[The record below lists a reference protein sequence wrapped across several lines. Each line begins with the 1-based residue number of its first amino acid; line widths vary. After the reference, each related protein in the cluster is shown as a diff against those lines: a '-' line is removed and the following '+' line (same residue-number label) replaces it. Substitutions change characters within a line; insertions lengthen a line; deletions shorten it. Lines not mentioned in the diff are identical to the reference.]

1 MKGNVMKRVPC
12 VLTCAIAV
20 ALLGASA
27 LQASAA
33 EAVKH
38 RFLVVDNA
46 AHKLICVDQ
55 HDPTKGWAVPIP
67 APKSRDLQR
76 VGGGKVLASHPNG
89 AAEYEL
95 ATGRKVW
102 EITTYKGVHTA
113 RRLECGNT
121 LLGANTAAG
130 ITIYEVTR
138 EGKEVSR
145 RVVPNKGGTLRVMR
159 RLGNGNLLLNL
170 GSPYRAAEIDP
181 AGKIV
186 WQVALPKGG
195 KGYKVQRLASG
206 NTLLSTGGLASV
218 IEVTPAG
225 KTVATFGGKAA
236 HPKAGLDFASG
247 FDRLDNGNVVIANWL
262 GHGSH
267 PNSPHVVEYDRDNTL
282 VWSWGDHKL
291 AKVATN
297 VMILDGRTGA
307 ATAGGGKGGT
317 WQALFDGKTLKGWTN
332 PYDWGKA
339 AVVDGEIHLT
349 TTKRK
354 FFLVTE
360 KQYSDFIFE
369 ADVRLPEGKA
379 NSGFMFRCHQK
390 PNKVWGYQAEVDP
403 SDRKWS
409 GGLYDE
415 GRRKWFISP
424 SRDVGTKEHRA
435 KTIADFRKRAG
446 DCFKR
451 GQWNTY
457 RIECRG
463 ESIKISVNGVLT
475 TDVKDSMDAK
485 GYIALQHHGEKGKVY
500 RFRNIRIQDL
510 SR

>member
-1 MKGNVMKRVPC
+1 MKRVRSVFA
-12 VLTCAIAV
+12 VLAAAV
-20 ALLGASA
+20 VLSASFV
-27 LQASAA
+27 SAHA
-33 EAVKH
+33 AAPVKH

-46 AHKLICVDQ
+46 AHRLICMDQ
-55 HDPTKGWAVPIP
+55 HDPSKGWSVAIP
-67 APKSRDLQR
+67 SPKSRDLQR

-89 AAEYEL
+89 AAEYDL
-95 ATGRKVW
+95 ATGKKVW
-102 EITTYKGVHTA
+102 EITTYKGIHTA

-121 LLGANTAAG
+121 LLGANTGAG

-145 RVVPNKGGTLRVMR
+145 RVVPNTGGTLRVMR

-170 GSPYRAAEIDP
+170 GGPHRAVEIDP
-181 AGKIV
+181 TGKTV
-186 WQVALPKGG
+186 WTYTLPKGA
-195 KGYKVQRLASG
+195 KGYKVQRLSNG
-206 NTLLSTGGLASV
+206 NTLVSTGGLASV
-218 IEVTPAG
+218 IEVDAAG

-236 HPKAGLDFASG
+236 HPDAGLDFASG

-267 PNSPHVVEYDRDNTL
+267 PKSPHVVEFDRNNKL
-282 VWSWGDHKL
+282 VWSWGDHTL

-297 VMILDGRTGA
+297 VMILDGRTGGA
-307 ATAGGGKGGT
+307 AAGGKGGT

-339 AVVDGEIHLT
+339 TIVDGEIHLT

-354 FFLVTE
+354 FFLVTA

-379 NSGFMFRCHQK
+379 NSGFMFRCHQQ

-435 KTIADFRKRAG
+435 KSIADFRKRAG
-446 DCFKR
+446 DCFKP

-463 ESIKISVNGVLT
+463 PSIKIFVNGVLT
-475 TDVKDSMDAK
+475 TDVEDSTDAK

-500 RFRNIRIQDL
+500 KFRNIRIQEL
-510 SR
+510 SSPGK